1 MDWSKK
7 LENYWS
13 KLDRFVIHRVNVV
26 NFPKH
31 SENRH
36 FSSAFY
42 IWHLSNDEKSDRKWL
57 VYSVSLD
64 KVFCFCCKL
73 FKQEGNIIQLA
84 NEGIND

>member
-1 MDWSKK
+1 MKQGPPR
-7 LENYWS
+7 E
-13 KLDRFVIHRVNVV
+13 NVV
-26 NFPKH
+26 NFPQDSK
-31 SENRH
+31 NIH

-42 IWHLSNDEKSDRKWL
+42 IRHLSNGEKSDRKWL
-57 VYSVSLD
+57 VYSISLD